1 MIKLSEKLKFVREQE
16 KLTQVEFA
24 KIIGVNKGSYN
35 NWEKKGI
42 TIPAEALTKIISNPR
57 FKKYT
62 EFLTQ
67 DDSDEAIGRFAAEL
81 EEKDLDI
88 DNLIHELLDNADDD
102 QLDLID
108 DYIEYLMK
116 LKRQIKHSNNE
127 TTPPDL
133 DPDD

>member
-1 MIKLSEKLKFVREQE
+1 MKIKDKLKFIREQE
-16 KLTQVEFA
+16 GLSQSEFA
-24 KIIGVNKGSYN
+24 KLIGVNRVSYN
-35 NWEKKGI
+35 GWETRGK
-42 TIPAEALTKIISNPR
+42 TMPAEILTTITSHPR
-57 FKKYT
+57 LKKYGK
-62 EFLTQ
+62 FLTL
-67 DDSDEAIGRFAAEL
+67 DESDEAIGRFAAEL

-127 TTPPDL
+127 TSPPDP
-133 DPDD
+133 DPED